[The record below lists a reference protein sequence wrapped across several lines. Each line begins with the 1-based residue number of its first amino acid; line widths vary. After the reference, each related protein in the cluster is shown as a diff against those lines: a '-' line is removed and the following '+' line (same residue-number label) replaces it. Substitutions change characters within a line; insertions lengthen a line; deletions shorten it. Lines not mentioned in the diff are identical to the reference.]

1 MPLEM
6 CEMKDEAA
14 VAEMI
19 HDLSMSADTHNAAL
33 GRLLKVI
40 HFTSQNWLTDEL
52 DRMESSKEIGY
63 IIQAGVEGHI
73 GQIVGLIMGMA
84 REDMK
89 IKILKTT
96 IKLIVIEFERLIERM
111 EKAKCNEKV

>member
-1 MPLEM
+1 MPMEM
-6 CEMKDEAA
+6 CELKDEAA

-19 HDLSMSADTHNAAL
+19 HNLSMSADTHSAAL

-40 HFTSQNWLTDEL
+40 HFTSQNWLTDEI
-52 DRMESSKEIGY
+52 DRIESKEDIGC

-84 REDMK
+84 REDKK
-89 IKILKTT
+89 IKILRTT
-96 IKLIVIEFERLIERM
+96 LNLIVCEFEGLIEKM
-111 EKAKCNEKV
+111 EEEKNNGN